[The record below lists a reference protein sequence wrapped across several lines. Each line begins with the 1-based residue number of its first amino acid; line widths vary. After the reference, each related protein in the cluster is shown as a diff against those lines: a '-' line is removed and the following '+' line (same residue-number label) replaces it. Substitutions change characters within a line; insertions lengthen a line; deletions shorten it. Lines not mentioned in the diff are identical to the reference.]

1 MATPCFCAQSLSGT
15 QTCLFIKSCL
25 WLLSSSQSRAETVT
39 ETIGP
44 AKPKIFII
52 WPFTEKVGRLLT
64 SYPYS
69 QTLKIKFTQI
79 WKFTYVISL
88 SQGQV
93 WAPLTGRHAQM
104 PDLSPRWQLQRL
116 VRTPLPERCHPPHP
130 PLQPG
135 PCCTLASPT
144 GASLDT
150 IHCQLVPNPGNSTR
164 QLPAKQQPHL

>member
-1 MATPCFCAQSLSGT
+1 MATPCFCAESLSGT

-69 QTLKIKFTQI
+69 QTLKKKFTQI

-93 WAPLTGRHAQM
+93 
-104 PDLSPRWQLQRL
+104 
-116 VRTPLPERCHPPHP
+116 
-130 PLQPG
+130 
-135 PCCTLASPT
+135 
-144 GASLDT
+144 
-150 IHCQLVPNPGNSTR
+150 
-164 QLPAKQQPHL
+164 